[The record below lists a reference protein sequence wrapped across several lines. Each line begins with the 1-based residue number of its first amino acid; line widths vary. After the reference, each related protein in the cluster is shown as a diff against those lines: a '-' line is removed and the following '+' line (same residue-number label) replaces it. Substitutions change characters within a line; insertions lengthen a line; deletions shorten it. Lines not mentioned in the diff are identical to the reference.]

1 MRQCEICGRTLPE
14 EDFSKSYKKRCK
26 DCVAEMTRKKRVQIN
41 QHIDPV
47 LIKEPIV
54 IPSNNSEAYWRTL
67 RHEYAGRLLVGI
79 LASARFTNLSS
90 PHGKED
96 YAKMAVSY
104 ADILIEE
111 LKKSES
117 HE

>member
-1 MRQCEICGRTLPE
+1 MRQCEICGKTLPD

-26 DCVAEMTRKKRVQIN
+26 HCVAEMTREKRSQIA
-41 QHIDPV
+41 HPV
-47 LIKEPIV
+47 LIEEPITF
-54 IPSNNSEAYWRTL
+54 PFNNSDTYWRTL

-79 LASARFTNLSS
+79 LSSARFTNLSS
-90 PHGKED
+90 PKGKED

-104 ADILIEE
+104 ADTLIEE

>member
-1 MRQCEICGRTLPE
+1 MKECEICHRTLPE

-26 DCVAEMTRKKRVQIN
+26 RCVAEMTKMKRGEVI
-41 QHIDPV
+41 QHIDP
-47 LIKEPIV
+47 ISIEDPISF
-54 IPSNNSEAYWRTL
+54 PDNNSKAYWRTL

-90 PHGKED
+90 PKGKED

-104 ADILIEE
+104 ADALIEE
-111 LKKSES
+111 LKKKE
-117 HE
+117 E